1 MSLIAER
8 DGIET
13 FKIES
18 PKRKFLQRIWSKQLQ
33 IKNEFKAPAEKKNF
47 KVFLHSVFLFYEP
60 VQLNN
65 FFCNYKPVK

>member
-8 DGIET
+8 DGIES

-47 KVFLHSVFLFYEP
+47 KVFLHSVFLF
-60 VQLNN
+60 
-65 FFCNYKPVK
+65 